1 MKTTLLLT
9 VVVLLSSCAAL
20 EKRTGMSSAD
30 LLAITA
36 NVAGK
41 AQALAAQAQKDYEDT
56 KAEIKAAKA
65 AQEPVTIEVIATK

>member
-9 VVVLLSSCAAL
+9 AAVLLSSCAAL

-36 NVAGK
+36 NVAVK
-41 AQALAAQAQKDYEDT
+41 AQALAEQAQKDYEDT
-56 KAEIKAAKA
+56 KAEIEAAKA
-65 AQEPVTIEVIATK
+65 AQEPITIEVTPTK

>member
-9 VVVLLSSCAAL
+9 AAVLLPSCAAL

-36 NVAGK
+36 NVAVK
-41 AQALAAQAQKDYEDT
+41 TQTLAAQAQKDYEDT
-56 KAEIKAAKA
+56 KAEIEAAKA
-65 AQEPVTIEVIATK
+65 AQKPITIEVTATK

>member
-9 VVVLLSSCAAL
+9 VAVLLSSCAAL

-36 NVAGK
+36 NVAVK
-41 AQALAAQAQKDYEDT
+41 AQALAEQAQKDYEDT
-56 KAEIKAAKA
+56 KAEIEAAKA
-65 AQEPVTIEVIATK
+65 TQKPITIEVTATK

>member
-9 VVVLLSSCAAL
+9 AAILLSSCAAL

-36 NVAGK
+36 NVAVK
-41 AQALAAQAQKDYEDT
+41 AQALAEQAQKDYEDT
-56 KAEIKAAKA
+56 KAEIEAAKA
-65 AQEPVTIEVIATK
+65 AQEPITIEVTPTK

>member
-9 VVVLLSSCAAL
+9 AAILLSSCAAL

-36 NVAGK
+36 NVVVK
-41 AQALAAQAQKDYEDT
+41 TQALAAQAQKDYEDT
-56 KAEIKAAKA
+56 KAEIEAAKA
-65 AQEPVTIEVIATK
+65 AQKPITIEVTATK

>member
-9 VVVLLSSCAAL
+9 AAVLLSSCAAL

-36 NVAGK
+36 NVAVK
-41 AQALAAQAQKDYEDT
+41 TQALAAQAQKDYADT
-56 KAEIKAAKA
+56 KAEIEAAKA
-65 AQEPVTIEVIATK
+65 AQKPITIEVTATK

>member
-9 VVVLLSSCAAL
+9 AAVLLSSCAAL

-36 NVAGK
+36 NVAVK
-41 AQALAAQAQKDYEDT
+41 AQALAEQAQKDYEDT
-56 KAEIKAAKA
+56 KAEIEAAKA
-65 AQEPVTIEVIATK
+65 AQEPITIEVTATK